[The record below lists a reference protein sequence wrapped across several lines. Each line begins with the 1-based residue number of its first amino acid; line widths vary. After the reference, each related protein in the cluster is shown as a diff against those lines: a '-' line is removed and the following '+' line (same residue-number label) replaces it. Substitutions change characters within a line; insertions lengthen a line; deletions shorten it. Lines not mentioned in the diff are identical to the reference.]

1 MKITAINGS
10 PKGKR
15 GATYLMVEEFLKGA
29 QAQGA
34 ETKHILLSNMNI
46 HHCMGCFSCWVKTPG
61 VCVFHD
67 DRKKIDLSGS
77 DIIIYATP
85 VYVDNI
91 SGLLKNFMDR
101 GVSSVFPTIEKDAQ
115 GEGIHPKRRTVRPKI
130 MTMANC
136 GYPGQTHFE
145 VLKVLFRRIAR
156 NMETDLIGEIY
167 RDQGPLLLRDDPQL
181 EPIIAKYKLRLQTAG
196 REIVN
201 ELSISE
207 KTKRELEEE
216 LIPHDLYLQKHNE
229 IFNQLASI

>member
-10 PKGKR
+10 PKRKR

-29 QAQGA
+29 QDQGA
-34 ETKHILLSNMNI
+34 ETNHILLSNMNI
-46 HHCMGCFSCWVKTPG
+46 HHCIGCLSCWMKTPG

-67 DRKKIDLSGS
+67 DIQKIDLSDS

-85 VYVDNI
+85 LYIDNI
-91 SGLLKNFMDR
+91 SGLLKNYMDR
-101 GVSSVFPTIEKDAQ
+101 GVSSVYPTIEKDVH
-115 GEGIHPKRRTVRPKI
+115 GEGIHPKRRTIRPKI
-130 MTMANC
+130 MAMANC
-136 GYPGQTHFE
+136 GFPGQSHFE
-145 VLKVLFRRIAR
+145 VLRVLFRRIAR
-156 NMETDLIGEIY
+156 NMGTELIGEIY
-167 RDQGPLLLRDDPQL
+167 RDQGPLLMYDDPQL
-181 EPIIAKYKLRLQTAG
+181 EPIIAQYKLRLQTAG
-196 REIVN
+196 REIVK